1 MISLTK
7 GQVIAAISAL
17 ALAAVIVVLPK
28 TVPFDADNQK
38 VDVEGAEET
47 LEMQITEGISSVLQS
62 EAPMQGI
69 MMLRQVLEKEPGNVK
84 ANLAL
89 AVFSVVSGQYEK
101 AFDRFQQVLN
111 AEQKDEGAAKFLA
124 QVYAREGK
132 IDMIIGSMTEYKTMI
147 EDDGIQRQIDDIIN
161 ELNNI

>member
-1 MISLTK
+1 MISLSK

>member
-1 MISLTK
+1 MISLSK
-7 GQVIAAISAL
+7 GQGIAVISAL
-17 ALAAVIVVLPK
+17 ALVAVIVVLPK
-28 TVPFDADNQK
+28 TVPFDGDNQK
-38 VDVEGAEET
+38 VEVEGAEESI
-47 LEMQITEGISSVLQS
+47 EMQIAEGISSVLQS
-62 EAPMQGI
+62 KAPMQGI

-89 AVFSVVSGQYEK
+89 GVFSVVSGQYDK

-111 AEQKDEGAAKFLA
+111 AEQKDEGAAEFLA

-132 IDMIIGSMTEYKTMI
+132 IDMIIVSMTEYKTMV
-147 EDDGIQRQIDDIIN
+147 EDDGIQRQVDDIIN

>member
-1 MISLTK
+1 MISLSK
-7 GQVIAAISAL
+7 GQIIVVVGAL
-17 ALAAVIVVLPK
+17 ALVVAIVVLPK

-38 VDVEGAEET
+38 VEVEGSEEAI
-47 LEMQITEGISSVLQS
+47 EMQIAEGVSSVLES

-69 MMLRQVLEKEPGNVK
+69 MILKKVLEKDPNNVK

-89 AVFSVVSGQYEK
+89 AVFSVVSGQYDK
-101 AFDRFQQVLN
+101 AFERFQHVLN
-111 AEQKDEGAAKFLA
+111 AEQKDESAVKFLA

-132 IDMIIGSMTEYKTMI
+132 IDMIIGSMTEYKAMV
-147 EDDGIQRQIDDIIN
+147 ESDGIQRQVDDIIN

>member
-1 MISLTK
+1 MISSSK
-7 GQVIAAISAL
+7 GQVIAVISAL

-132 IDMIIGSMTEYKTMI
+132 IDMIIGSMTEYKTMV
-147 EDDGIQRQIDDIIN
+147 EDDGIQSQVDDIIN

>member
-1 MISLTK
+1 MISSSK
-7 GQVIAAISAL
+7 GQVIAVISAL

-38 VDVEGAEET
+38 VEVEGAEET
-47 LEMQITEGISSVLQS
+47 LEMQIAEGISSVLQS

-132 IDMIIGSMTEYKTMI
+132 IDMIIGSMTKYKTMI
-147 EDDGIQRQIDDIIN
+147 EDEGIQSQVDDIIN

>member
-1 MISLTK
+1 MISSSK
-7 GQVIAAISAL
+7 GQVIAVISAL

-38 VDVEGAEET
+38 VDVEGAEEA

-69 MMLRQVLEKEPGNVK
+69 MMLKQVLEKEPGNVK

-111 AEQKDEGAAKFLA
+111 AEQKDEGAAEF
-124 QVYAREGK
+124 
-132 IDMIIGSMTEYKTMI
+132 
-147 EDDGIQRQIDDIIN
+147 
-161 ELNNI
+161 

>member
-1 MISLTK
+1 MISSSK
-7 GQVIAAISAL
+7 GQVIAVISAL

-132 IDMIIGSMTEYKTMI
+132 IDMIIGSMTKYKTMI
-147 EDDGIQRQIDDIIN
+147 EDEGIQSQVDDIIN

>member
-1 MISLTK
+1 MISSSK
-7 GQVIAAISAL
+7 GQVIAVISAL

-132 IDMIIGSMTEYKTMI
+132 IEMIIGSMTKYKTMI
-147 EDDGIQRQIDDIIN
+147 EDDGIQSQVDDIIN

>member
-1 MISLTK
+1 MASFSK
-7 GQVIAAISAL
+7 GQIIAMVSAIAL
-17 ALAAVIVVLPK
+17 VALIVVLPK
-28 TVPFDADNQK
+28 TVPFDGNNQE
-38 VDVEGAEET
+38 VTVEGGEET
-47 LEMQITEGISSVLQS
+47 IEMQIAEGISSVLQS

-69 MMLRQVLEKEPGNVK
+69 MMLRQVLNDEPGNVK

-101 AFDRFQQVLN
+101 AFDRFQLVLG

-132 IDMIIGSMTEYKTMI
+132 IDMIIGPMTEYKSRI
-147 EDDGIQRQIDDIIN
+147 EDQGIQGQVDDIIN
-161 ELNNI
+161 ELNKI

>member
-132 IDMIIGSMTEYKTMI
+132 IDMIIGSMTKYKTMI
-147 EDDGIQRQIDDIIN
+147 EDDGIQRQVDDIIN

>member
-1 MISLTK
+1 MISLSK
-7 GQVIAAISAL
+7 GQVIAVISAL
-17 ALAAVIVVLPK
+17 ALVAVIVVLPK

>member
-1 MISLTK
+1 MTSLSK
-7 GQVIAAISAL
+7 GQIIAVSSAL
-17 ALAAVIVVLPK
+17 ALAAAIVVLPK

-38 VDVEGAEET
+38 VKVEGTEEAI
-47 LEMQITEGISSVLQS
+47 EMQIAAGISSVLQS

-111 AEQKDEGAAKFLA
+111 AEQKDEGAAEFLA
-124 QVYAREGK
+124 QVYAQEGK
-132 IDMIIGSMTEYKTMI
+132 IDMIIGSMTEYKTMV
-147 EDDGIQRQIDDIIN
+147 EDDGIQSQVDDIIN

>member
-1 MISLTK
+1 MISSSK
-7 GQVIAAISAL
+7 GQVIAVISAL

-132 IDMIIGSMTEYKTMI
+132 IDMIIGSMTKYKTMI
-147 EDDGIQRQIDDIIN
+147 EDDGIQSQVDDIIN